1 MLKFLGSS
9 RFWKPALPF
18 LWLVVLSS
26 ILIFR
31 QYSFENADPPQ
42 EVLPVSFGEVRSY
55 DDALA
60 LQTAFVRNAKYIKP
74 MVVSVNRVEEVVQE
88 EVASQGENESALVL
102 QGKKLWNK
110 IFAERHYLVENVGSG
125 VLLDDEGYILT
136 NFHVVDGLDRIL
148 IKLANNREYFAKVI
162 GSDRSTDLSVLK
174 ISTLK
179 KLSAPRFG
187 KSNSIHV
194 GEWVMAVGNPYGLE
208 GTVTVGVVSGVGRD
222 DVGIA
227 TFENFIQT
235 DASINPGNSG
245 GPLINLQGEVIGINT
260 AVAAIGS
267 GVGFAIPIEMALKI
281 GRELIDHGSVERGW
295 LGVGIQTV
303 TPELAASFNAMS
315 GHGGVLVNSV
325 EVETPADA
333 AGIERGDIIIQ
344 YDGQQ
349 VPGSKQ
355 FQSLVA
361 NTEVGRTVPII
372 ILRNG
377 SEKTLHAKIGKSL
390 S

>member
-1 MLKFLGSS
+1 MFNFL
-9 RFWKPALPF
+9 RKQKIWKPALPF
-18 LWLVVLSS
+18 VWLIALSAV
-26 ILIFR
+26 LIFR
-31 QYSFENADPPQ
+31 QYTLENADQTP
-42 EVLPVSFGEVRSY
+42 EVLPISFTEIRSF

-60 LQTAFVRNAKYIKP
+60 LQRAFVRNAKYIKP

-88 EVASQGENESALVL
+88 EITHPQDGASNLL
-102 QGKKLWNK
+102 NRGKRLWNK
-110 IFAERHYLVENVGSG
+110 FFSERHYLVENVGSG
-125 VLLDDEGYILT
+125 VIFNDDGYILT
-136 NFHVVDGLDRIL
+136 NNHVVEGLDRIL
-148 IKLANNREYFAKVI
+148 VKLSSNREYFAKVV
-162 GSDRSTDLSVLK
+162 GSDRSTDLTILK

-179 KLSAPRFG
+179 KLPQPRFG
-187 KSNSIHV
+187 KSGAINV

-208 GTVTVGVVSGVGRD
+208 GTVTVGVVSGMGRD
-222 DVGIA
+222 DLGIA

-245 GPLINLQGEVIGINT
+245 GPLINLNGEIIGINT

-267 GVGFAIPIEMALKI
+267 GVGFAIPIEMAMRI
-281 GRELIDHGSVERGW
+281 GEQLIEHGSVERGW

-303 TPELAASFNAMS
+303 TPQLAASFNATS
-315 GHGGVLVNSV
+315 WRGGVLVNSV
-325 EVETPADA
+325 EGETPAQS
-333 AGIERGDIIIQ
+333 AGIQRGDIIIQ

-361 NTEVGRTVPII
+361 NTEVGRTVSIK
-372 ILRNG
+372 ILRDG
-377 SEKTLHAKIGKSL
+377 AEKLLHARIGKSV

>member
-1 MLKFLGSS
+1 MFEFLRNHKFL
-9 RFWKPALPF
+9 KPALPF
-18 LWLVVLSS
+18 VWLVALSAV
-26 ILIFR
+26 LIFR
-31 QYSFENADPPQ
+31 QYTFENAEPQQ
-42 EVLPVSFGEVRSY
+42 EVLPVSFTDIRTY

-60 LQTAFVRNAKYIKP
+60 LQAAFVRNAKYIRP

-88 EVASQGENESALVL
+88 EVAHLKPGASNLVH
-102 QGKKLWNK
+102 QGKRLWNK
-110 IFAERHYLVENVGSG
+110 FFAERHYLVENVGSG
-125 VLLDDEGYILT
+125 VLFNDEGYILT
-136 NFHVVDGLDRIL
+136 NHHVVDGLDRIL
-148 IKLANNREYFAKVI
+148 IKLSNSREYFAKVV

-179 KLSAPRFG
+179 KLPQPRFG
-187 KSNSIHV
+187 RAGSIDV

-222 DVGIA
+222 DLGIA

-245 GPLINLQGEVIGINT
+245 GPLINLDGEIIGINT

-267 GVGFAIPIEMALKI
+267 GVGFAIPIEMALRI
-281 GRELIDHGSVERGW
+281 GEQLIENGSVERGW

-303 TPELAASFNAMS
+303 TPQLAASFNMVN
-315 GHGGVLVNSV
+315 GQGGVLVNNV
-325 EVETPADA
+325 EGETPAQN
-333 AGIERGDIIIQ
+333 AGIQRGDIIIQ

-349 VPGSKQ
+349 VPGSKK

-361 NTEVGRTVPII
+361 NTEIGRTVPIK
-372 ILRNG
+372 ILRDG
-377 SEKTLHAKIGKSL
+377 AEKTLHARIGKSN